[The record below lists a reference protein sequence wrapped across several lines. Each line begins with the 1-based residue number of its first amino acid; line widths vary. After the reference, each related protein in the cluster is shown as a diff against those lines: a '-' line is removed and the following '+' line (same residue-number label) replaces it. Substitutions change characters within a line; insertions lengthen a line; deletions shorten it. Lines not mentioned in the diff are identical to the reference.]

1 MRVFFTLA
9 RRELAGFLVSIS
21 GYVIIAMSVFLMGL
35 SFSVLV
41 GKLEVPTPMPIVELF
56 YMTPFFW
63 LILILS
69 VPVITMRLFA
79 LEKYS
84 GTFETL
90 MTTPVG
96 DWQVVLAKFTA
107 SLIFFMLMWL
117 PLIGCMYVLGR
128 YSNDPAAFNWATIG
142 TTYLGIFLVGAL
154 FMSVGLL
161 ASSLTRSQIV
171 AAMVSLAFTVSVFL
185 LSFAGEK
192 FGPQTTWINEALRH
206 IAMVDHMQDFARGI
220 VDTRQIAFYIT
231 LSFFFLF
238 LTYRVVQS
246 RRWK

>member
-1 MRVFFTLA
+1 MRVFLTLT
-9 RRELAGFLVSIS
+9 RRELASFLVSIA
-21 GYVIIAMSVFLMGL
+21 GYVIIAISVFLMGL
-35 SFSVLV
+35 SFSVLI
-41 GKLEVPTPMPIVELF
+41 GKLQTPTPMPIVEVF

-84 GTFETL
+84 GTYETL

-96 DWQVVLAKFTA
+96 DWQVVLAKFAA
-107 SLIFFMLMWL
+107 SLIFFMIMWL
-117 PLIGCMYVLGR
+117 PLIGCIYLLGR
-128 YSNDPAAFNWATIG
+128 YSNDPGAFNWGTIG
-142 TTYLGIFLVGAL
+142 TTYLGIFLVGSLLISA
-154 FMSVGLL
+154 GCL
-161 ASSLTRSQIV
+161 ASAVTRSQIV
-171 AAMVSLAFTVSVFL
+171 AAMISLAVTVSLFL

-192 FGPQTTWINEALRH
+192 MDVTTDWVNEAFRH
-206 IAMVDHMQDFARGI
+206 VAMVDHMQDFARGI
-220 VDTRQIAFYIT
+220 VDTRQIAFYVT

>member
-1 MRVFFTLA
+1 MRVFLTLT
-9 RRELAGFLVSIS
+9 RRELAGFLVSIA
-21 GYVIIAMSVFLMGL
+21 GYVIIAVAVFLMGL
-35 SFSVLV
+35 SFSILI
-41 GKLEVPTPMPIVELF
+41 GKLQAPTPMPIVELF

-96 DWQVVLAKFTA
+96 EWQVVLAKFTA

-117 PLIGCMYVLGR
+117 PLIGCIYVLGR
-128 YSNDPAAFNWATIG
+128 YSNDPAAFDWATIG

-154 FMSVGLL
+154 FMAVGAL
-161 ASSLTRSQIV
+161 ASALTKSQIV
-171 AAMVSLAFTVSVFL
+171 AAMLSLAFTVSVFL

-192 FGPQTTWINEALRH
+192 MGVQTGWVNEAFRYV
-206 IAMVDHMQDFARGI
+206 AVVDHMQDFARGI
-220 VDTRQIAFYIT
+220 VDTRQVAFYAT
-231 LSFFFLF
+231 VSFFFP
-238 LTYRVVQS
+238 VPDS
-246 RRWK
+246 

>member
-1 MRVFFTLA
+1 MRVFFTLT
-9 RRELAGFLVSIS
+9 RRELAGFLVSIA
-21 GYVIIAMSVFLMGL
+21 GYVIIAMAVFLMGL

-84 GTFETL
+84 GTYETL

-107 SLIFFMLMWL
+107 SLIFYMLMWI
-117 PLIGCMYVLGR
+117 PLIGCMYVLSR
-128 YSNDPAAFNWATIG
+128 YSNDAAAFNWVSIG

-161 ASSLTRSQIV
+161 ASSLTRNQIV

-192 FGPQTTWINEALRH
+192 FGMETDWMNEALRYV
-206 IAMVDHMQDFARGI
+206 AMVDHMQDFARGI
-220 VDTRQIAFYIT
+220 VDTRQVAFYLT
-231 LSFFFLF
+231 LSSFFLF

>member
-1 MRVFFTLA
+1 MRVFLTLT
-9 RRELAGFLVSIS
+9 RRELAGFLVSLS
-21 GYVIIAMSVFLMGL
+21 GYVIIAMAVFLMGL
-35 SFSVLV
+35 SFSILL
-41 GKLEVPTPMPIVELF
+41 GKLDTPTPMPIVELF
-56 YMTPFFW
+56 YLTPFFW

-96 DWQVVLAKFTA
+96 DWQVVMAKFTA
-107 SLIFFMLMWL
+107 ALIFFMLMWL
-117 PLIGCMYVLGR
+117 PLIGCIYVLGR
-128 YSNDPAAFNWATIG
+128 YSNDPAAFSWASIG
-142 TTYLGIFLVGAL
+142 TTFLGIFLVGAL
-154 FMSVGLL
+154 FMSIGSL

-192 FGPQTTWINEALRH
+192 LGGRTDWITQTFQH
-206 IAMVDHMQDFARGI
+206 VAMVDHMQDFARGI
-220 VDTRQIAFYIT
+220 VDTRQVAFYVT
-231 LSFFFLF
+231 TSFFFLF